1 MPVILPASG
10 ALAVRRPGYSVAATP
25 MHHLLILTKHPD
37 EYRRLIEGADCPD
50 LAIVASADVDDG
62 LARGGHCD
70 ILLGDPT
77 RVKAAL
83 PHLPRLVWTQLTW
96 AGVEPMLDPAL
107 RRDYVLTNI
116 RGVFGPLM
124 SEYVFGYLLAIE
136 RKLVQRLE
144 SQRAG
149 QWDATLP
156 GTLQGKTLGL
166 VGVGSIGAHLAATGK
181 HFGMRVHG
189 YTRSSR
195 DSRHVDRYFHGDEK
209 AAFASDLDYLVAVL
223 PNTDATAAIVDAAML
238 GALPPRAIVV
248 NVGRGRTVDDT
259 ALVEALRSGR
269 LAGAVLDVFEEEP
282 LPASSPF
289 WTAPN
294 TFVTSHTSAPSF
306 PQDIVGVFV
315 ENYRRFHRGDSLLH
329 RVDFERGY

>member
-1 MPVILPASG
+1 
-10 ALAVRRPGYSVAATP
+10 

-37 EYRRLIEGADCPD
+37 DYRARVEAAGLPD
-50 LAIVASADVDDG
+50 LGIVAASDVADG
-62 LARGGHCD
+62 LARGGHSD

-77 RVKAAL
+77 RVKEAL

-124 SEYVFGYLLAIE
+124 SEYVFGYLLMIE
-136 RKLVQRLE
+136 RKILPRLD
-144 SQRAG
+144 SQKAG
-149 QWDATLP
+149 RWDATLP

-166 VGVGSIGAHLAATGK
+166 VGVGSIGAHLAATGR

-195 DSRHVDRYFHGDEK
+195 DCRDVDRYFHGDDK
-209 AAFASDLDYLVAVL
+209 AAFARDLDYLVAVL
-223 PNTDATAAIVDAAML
+223 PNTDQTSAIVDATML
-238 GALPPRAIVV
+238 GALPSRAVVV
-248 NVGRGRTVDDT
+248 NAGRGRTLDEP
-259 ALVEALRSGR
+259 ALVDALHGGR
-269 LAGAVLDVFEEEP
+269 LAGAVLDVFPEEP

-289 WTAPN
+289 WTTPN
-294 TFVTSHTSAPSF
+294 TFITSHTSAPSF
-306 PQDIVGVFV
+306 PADIVGVFV
-315 ENYRRFHRGDSLLH
+315 DNYRRFHAGQALRY